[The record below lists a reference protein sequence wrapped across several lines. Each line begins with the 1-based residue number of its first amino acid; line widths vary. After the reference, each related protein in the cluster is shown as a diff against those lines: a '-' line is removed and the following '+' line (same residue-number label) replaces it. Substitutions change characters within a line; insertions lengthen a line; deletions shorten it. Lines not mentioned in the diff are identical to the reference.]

1 MAKYMYIRVSSIDQN
16 EDRQIIAAN
25 EMKVTQDCIFID
37 KQSGKNTKRPELQR
51 LLSVVEKGDSITVEA
66 ISRFARNT
74 RDLLSLIDILNEKGV
89 EFISLKEN
97 IDTTTPTG
105 KFMLTILGA
114 VAELE
119 REYILQRQAEGIAAA
134 KMRGVKF
141 GRERKDLPDNF
152 GELVKKWE
160 RKTLGLPDLLKI
172 CGISQRTFYRRLK
185 EHYIMGQNKKIVP
198 KGVLFDNNSA

>member
-1 MAKYMYIRVSSIDQN
+1 MAKYGYIRVSTHEQK
-16 EDRQIIAAN
+16 EDRQLISMQGLEIP
-25 EMKVTQDCIFID
+25 QSHIFID

-134 KMRGVKF
+134 KLRKVQF
-141 GRERKDLPDNF
+141 GRKRKKAPDNF
-152 GELVKKWE
+152 NELMEKWE
-160 RKTLGLPDLLKI
+160 KKIIEFSELLRL
-172 CGISQRTFYRRLK
+172 CGMSKSTFYRRWSEYK
-185 EHYIMGQNKKIVP
+185 TIAETKKVSQSVHYEKY
-198 KGVLFDNNSA
+198 SA

>member
-1 MAKYMYIRVSSIDQN
+1 MSTYGYIRVSSTDQN
-16 EDRQIIAAN
+16 EDRQLIA
-25 EMKVTQDCIFID
+25 MKTAKVPQNNVFID

-51 LLSVVEKGDSITVEA
+51 LLSVLKTGDSVTVEA

-74 RDLLSLIDILNEKGV
+74 RDLLSLIDKLNEKGV

-119 REYILQRQAEGIAAA
+119 REYILQRQAEGISAA
-134 KMRGVKF
+134 KLRGVRF
-141 GRERKDLPDNF
+141 GRPNKDLPDNF
-152 GELVKKWE
+152 GELVRKWE
-160 RKTLGLPDLLKI
+160 RRQIRTADIVSL
-172 CGISQRTFYRRLK
+172 CNISRSTFYAKLK
-185 EHYIMGQNKKIVP
+185 EYRLLCRRKK
-198 KGVLFDNNSA
+198 

>member
-74 RDLLSLIDILNEKGV
+74 RDLLSLIDELQEKGV